1 MSNIAEDIIRYF
13 ETALPGYPFNQKLD
27 TEFVDELLVDFGKV
41 DILEETKSFRW
52 YYNNEPVKNARI
64 GLRRWL
70 ANALRRQNQGFK
82 KRDK

>member
-1 MSNIAEDIIRYF
+1 MSNIAEDSIHYF
-13 ETALPGYPFNQKLD
+13 KTALPGYPFNQKLD

-52 YYNNEPVKNARI
+52 YYNNEPVNNVRI

-70 ANALRRQNQGFK
+70 ANARRRQSQGFK